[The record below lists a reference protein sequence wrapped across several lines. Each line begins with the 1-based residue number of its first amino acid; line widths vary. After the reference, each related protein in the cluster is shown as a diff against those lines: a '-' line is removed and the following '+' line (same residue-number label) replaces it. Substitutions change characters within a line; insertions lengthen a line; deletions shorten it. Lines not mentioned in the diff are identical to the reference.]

1 MKKLSQTQINAVIA
15 LTGSER
21 YAHFIKRVADEEQV
35 WGLYNDG
42 WALAGLND
50 TEQTV
55 FPVWP
60 AKDYAELCIMG
71 DWKGYEPRSI
81 DLSLFMQEI
90 IPDLEQKGILPCI
103 FYLSN
108 NQGVTP
114 SIKQLLDDLN
124 TELSR
129 YE

>member
-1 MKKLSQTQINAVIA
+1 MKKLGQTQINAVVT
-15 LTGSER
+15 LPGPKR
-21 YAHFIKRVADEEQV
+21 YAHFIKRVADEKRV
-35 WGLYNDG
+35 WGLYSDG
-42 WALAGLND
+42 WALAGLNE

-60 AKDYAELCIMG
+60 AKDYAELCIVG
-71 DWKGYEPRSI
+71 DWQGYEPRSI
-81 DLSLFMQEI
+81 DLYEFMEDF
-90 IPDLEQKGILPCI
+90 IPDLEKQGILPCI

-114 SIKQLLDDLN
+114 SIAQLLDDLN
-124 TELSR
+124 TELNR